1 MKKKRNKNKKTM
13 VPLSKQ
19 GLINVRPSLAPDFVY
34 ECLMNKIIYILLYLY
49 NRQLL
54 PLLLAGYSLG
64 NLKC

>member
-1 MKKKRNKNKKTM
+1 M
-13 VPLSKQ
+13 VPLSEQ

-49 NRQLL
+49 NRHLL